1 MIDPDL
7 DLDRLGDVWR
17 QEPDPAEL
25 AELRRAAEAARHR
38 ARWAQRIDTTAAL
51 VLAAVL
57 TLLVARNPHFD
68 TLLVGGAAILFLLI
82 TQVRQRRLRAAEL
95 KSLTGTSEEM
105 LDQLI
110 DRVRHTLKRSR
121 LGLILAVPGILTGLL
136 VGHVFEGSSGGEIA
150 ALLDAYGVGN
160 IVVVVF
166 TVGFAVAALHVAR
179 QYRRS
184 QRELERLVALREAY
198 RQERESSMVNE
209 LPPDA

>member
-1 MIDPDL
+1 MSDL
-7 DLDRLGDVWR
+7 DLDRLGDLWR

-25 AELRRAAEAARHR
+25 AELRRAADAARHR
-38 ARWAQRIDTTAAL
+38 AKWAQRIDTTAAF

-57 TLLVARNPHFD
+57 ALLVLRNPRFD
-68 TLLVGGAAILFLLI
+68 TLLVGGAAILFLLV

-95 KSLTGTSEEM
+95 RSLTGTSEEM

-110 DRVRHTLKRSR
+110 ERVGHTLKRSR
-121 LGLILAVPGILTGLL
+121 LGVVFAVPAILTGWLF
-136 VGHVFEGSSGGEIA
+136 GHVVEVKPGGELAELIA
-150 ALLDAYGVGN
+150 AYPGLRSIVLL
-160 IVVVVF
+160 
-166 TVGFAVAALHVAR
+166 VAALGFAGAAFLAFR

-184 QRELERLVALREAY
+184 QRELERLIALREIY